1 MDSSTL
7 NWAYVQALLNAQC
20 AIPKQQKSG
29 GAVEYWREWDADHHC
44 AVWVKTYRNTG
55 HFQLDAFNQAE
66 IEILIQLAAHKVPN
80 TYRSA
85 LIKRVGTQL
94 AHVGH
99 GGNASAQ
106 YTVKTKDAGATLDDW
121 LRAPVATHL
130 NDGTRAHVLVAP
142 ENFLQLA
149 QTLLSVFDGVH
160 ANNYIHCDVH
170 PGNVS
175 LPSRL
180 VKQSPQAL
188 HVELLWDQLTC
199 IDFGYSINR
208 HSPPRTTLPYKRAGS
223 GTRISPH
230 LASCLADIEAQTI
243 ASLARG
249 QDAQQWADVYLDP
262 GFWQRWQ
269 GASPLENFKTLDWR
283 EDLYQLGCML
293 ADIRDGVGMA
303 SQLEG
308 CTIQQ
313 SPISAVNELIEELP
327 DLLIAW
333 GHHVGSPAPAQPHQ
347 EYVSQIGKV
356 LGAARQKGHV
366 PHSSYVLRQSDY
378 TGGTPFPPLAPQPH
392 PPLPP
397 IPNFNPTP
405 PEPKPTPLVEKS
417 LPTPPA
423 PIVASHITRPRTS
436 SALELP
442 VLLPV
447 PAGSF
452 LMGSSLSADCQPV
465 HAEQIQA
472 PPGCVLAVSQTAIS
486 CAQWASARKLN
497 AQLCAVQPD
506 VQADV
511 CTPLHPMVNISWT
524 DCIAY
529 LDTLNFA
536 ADLHRQPA
544 HLQYRLLSEAEWEYV
559 ARAGTTEAANGRYWW
574 GNQAPA
580 SVDKLPPVNAGKPNP
595 WGLVGMA
602 GHIWEWVADQH
613 HPNYNNAPC
622 DGTAWC
628 DAATASTAW
637 HQVRGSSW
645 ATPPAPQGLAVRTSH
660 AANWRSPFIGLRIA
674 RWVPVDQSKN
684 HYPELK

>member
-7 NWAYVQALLNAQC
+7 NWAYLQALLNAQC

-29 GAVEYWREWDADHHC
+29 GAVEYWREWDAHHHC
-44 AVWVKTYRNTG
+44 AVWVKTYRNSG
-55 HFQLDAFNQAE
+55 KFQLDAFNQAE
-66 IEILIQLAAHKVPN
+66 IEILMQLAAHKVPN

-85 LIKRVGTQL
+85 LIERVGTQL
-94 AHVGH
+94 GQVGH
-99 GGNASAQ
+99 GANASAQ
-106 YTVKTKDAGATLDDW
+106 YTIKTKDAGATLDDW
-121 LRAPVATHL
+121 LRAPVAMHL
-130 NDGTRAHVLVAP
+130 NGGTRAHVLVAP
-142 ENFLQLA
+142 ENFLHLA
-149 QTLLSVFDGVH
+149 QTLLSVFDSVH
-160 ANNYIHCDVH
+160 ANNYIHCDIH
-170 PGNVS
+170 PGNIS

-180 VKQSPQAL
+180 VNQSPQAL

-208 HSPPRTTLPYKRAGS
+208 HSPPRTTLPYQREGA

-243 ASLARG
+243 ASLARC

-269 GASPLENFKTLDWR
+269 GTSPLENFKTLDWR

-308 CTIQQ
+308 GTIQQ
-313 SPISAVNELIEELP
+313 SPISAVNQLIEELP
-327 DLLIAW
+327 EQLKAW
-333 GHHVGSPAPAQPHQ
+333 GQQVGSSAPAQPHQ

-356 LGAARQKGHV
+356 LGAARQKGHIS
-366 PHSSYVLRQSDY
+366 HSSYVLRQSDY
-378 TGGTPFPPLAPQPH
+378 IGVPQAFKPE
-392 PPLPP
+392 P
-397 IPNFNPTP
+397 IPQK
-405 PEPKPTPLVEKS
+405 PKPTPLVPKP

-423 PIVASHITRPRTS
+423 AIIAAHITRPRTL
-436 SALELP
+436 SALDLP
-442 VLLPV
+442 VLLTV
-447 PAGSF
+447 PAGSI
-452 LMGSSLSADCQPV
+452 LMGSGLSADCQPV
-465 HAEQIQA
+465 HAVQIQA
-472 PPGCVLAVSQTAIS
+472 PPGCVLTVSQTAIS
-486 CAQWASARKLN
+486 CCQWASARKLN
-497 AQLCAVQPD
+497 AQLCAVPAD
-506 VQADV
+506 MQADV

-524 DCIAY
+524 DCMAY

-595 WGLVGMA
+595 WGLYGMV

-613 HPNYNNAPC
+613 HANYNNAPC

-628 DAATASTAW
+628 DSATTPTAW
-637 HQVRGSSW
+637 HQVRGASW
-645 ATPPAPQGLAVRTSH
+645 ATPPAPHGLAVRSSH

-674 RWVPVDQSKN
+674 RWRSVDESQIY
-684 HYPELK
+684 YPELK